1 MAMRYK
7 ENRRSGSKKFSRTA
21 SFVNPKNTAS
31 PMRGGYRL

>member
-7 ENRRSGSKKFSRTA
+7 ENRASGRRKFSRTA
-21 SFVNPKNTAS
+21 SFVNPKNTSS